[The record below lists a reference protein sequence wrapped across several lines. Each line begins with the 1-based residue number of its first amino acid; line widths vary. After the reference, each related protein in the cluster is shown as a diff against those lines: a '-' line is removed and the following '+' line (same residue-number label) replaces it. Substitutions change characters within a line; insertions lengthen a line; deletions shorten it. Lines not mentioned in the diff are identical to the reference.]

1 MKRDIREIF
10 KKEALQKKKLPNFH
24 EDEFLRKL
32 KEQNKNEKP
41 QSSFLILKV
50 AVSIALIISVGYIFL
65 KSEIK
70 ADSQPKL
77 LVQVKKIEKEYL
89 NQINIEWKNFV
100 KLTKDENLIQKYK
113 EKLFSLNEDYK
124 SITKQLEKDAYNVF
138 VLENLIKNLQRRL
151 ELIKDIKE
159 HLKELNKKM
168 TSNETI
174 YL

>member
-1 MKRDIREIF
+1 M
-10 KKEALQKKKLPNFH
+10 
-24 EDEFLRKL
+24 
-32 KEQNKNEKP
+32 
-41 QSSFLILKV
+41 
-50 AVSIALIISVGYIFL
+50 

-124 SITKQLEKDAYNVF
+124 SITKQFEKDAYNVF